1 MVWWKSMCALP
12 FKKEV
17 DILFVMTDKDNINLM
32 IAQWVKKK
40 FPVKRVITEVHDSIL
55 AGLYKELG
63 VETVC
68 PTDLVLKEL
77 IGDDQEWLRGRNMY
91 IIIVGAG
98 KVGYHLGKFLMAEG
112 HEVMLIE
119 EDRSKID
126 TLSLEFH
133 ESIMVGDGSAVEVL
147 KEAGA
152 NRADVIVAVTG
163 NDEDNLVICQVAKL
177 VFLRPRTIAR
187 VNNPRN
193 EDLFTGLGVDASV
206 SATKI
211 INADYRG
218 TGQGRRYD
226 DPLAHIERRGCGDC

>member
-1 MVWWKSMCALP
+1 
-12 FKKEV
+12 
-17 DILFVMTDKDNINLM
+17 
-32 IAQWVKKK
+32 
-40 FPVKRVITEVHDSIL
+40 
-55 AGLYKELG
+55 
-63 VETVC
+63 
-68 PTDLVLKEL
+68 
-77 IGDDQEWLRGRNMY
+77 MY

-119 EDRSKID
+119 EDRSKVD

-133 ESIMVGDGSAVEVL
+133 DSIMQGDGSAVEVL

-152 NRADVIVAVTG
+152 NRADVVVAATG
-163 NDEDNLVICQVAKL
+163 NDEDNLVICQVTKL

-193 EDLFTGLGVDASV
+193 EELFAGLGVDASV

-211 INADYRG
+211 INTIIEEQVKAGDMVIPLLTLKAGDVEIVEVELSRSSPIVKKKVKELSLPPGSIFIAVIRG
-218 TGQGRRYD
+218 EEIIIPYGETEFQPEDKVIALVKRTSEQALREM
-226 DPLAHIERRGCGDC
+226 L